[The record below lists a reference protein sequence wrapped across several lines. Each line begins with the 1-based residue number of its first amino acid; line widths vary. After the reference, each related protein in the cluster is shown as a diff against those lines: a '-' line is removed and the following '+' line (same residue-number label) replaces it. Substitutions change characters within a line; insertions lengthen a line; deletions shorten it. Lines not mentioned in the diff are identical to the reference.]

1 MYALLWLGV
10 LVTLG
15 IIIYKLYKISNSKEL
30 SASIIRDRMHV
41 ILLLLFIS
49 VLIWV
54 IIFLYYKQN
63 LNASI
68 DQYPKIVV
76 YDNAEEYQ
84 NRLGTEILV
93 ECDNYKLT
101 HVKRTEV
108 DRPNSDEIMIV
119 ITLGFEEEK

>member
-84 NRLGTEILV
+84 NRLGSEILV
-93 ECDNYKLT
+93 ESENYELT

-108 DRPNSDEIMIV
+108 DRPNSDEKMVV
-119 ITLGFEEEK
+119 ITLGFEEKK

>member
-30 SASIIRDRMHV
+30 SASLIRDRMHV

-84 NRLGTEILV
+84 NRLGSEILV
-93 ECDNYKLT
+93 ESENYELT

-108 DRPNSDEIMIV
+108 DRPNSDEKMIV
-119 ITLGFEEEK
+119 ITLGFEEKK